1 VSLVPSALSR
11 KQYREAL
18 DVSSPASHSTLFVCC
33 VYFIDT
39 YLVIDYYLLLLVL
52 LFFSLSRSAL
62 VAQVQ
67 AIDSTTIE
75 EMNEKSLARFYLF
88 SQSAIKCR
96 FDAAPLERLSSCTR
110 ANRLAF
116 DPRKH

>member
-1 VSLVPSALSR
+1 MRRAITEHNRHCLCLYFYRHLSR
-11 KQYREAL
+11 YR
-18 DVSSPASHSTLFVCC
+18 
-33 VYFIDT
+33 
-39 YLVIDYYLLLLVL
+39 LLLIASRPP
-52 LFFSLSRSAL
+52 FFSRSAL